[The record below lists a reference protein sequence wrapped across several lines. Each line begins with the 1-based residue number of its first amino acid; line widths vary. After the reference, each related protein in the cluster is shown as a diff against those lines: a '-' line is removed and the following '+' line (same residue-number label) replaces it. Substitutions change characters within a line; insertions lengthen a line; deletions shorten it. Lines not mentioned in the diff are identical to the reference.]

1 MFLTAVKPLNSLQR
15 SRVSITKSSVIPEA
29 RPAVLPVRGP
39 KSPPCYIVVCLR
51 NRWHVS
57 TPLSNFPPSMSV
69 FYAAAPVLT
78 AVLLILGLR
87 QSAVRAGFAGLLAA
101 FLVVWLVPGFH
112 LAAQPLGAALAYGGL
127 TTLVVSYV
135 LLGGVVLYQVM
146 RTGGA
151 LGRIAG
157 SLAGAIPDPGRRVLV
172 LVLGLSVFF
181 ESLRSEE
188 RRSGNED
195 VCTC

>member
-1 MFLTAVKPLNSLQR
+1 MLIIMTAVKHLNSLQR
-15 SRVSITKSSVIPEA
+15 SQVSITKSSIIPEA

-87 QSAVRAGFAGLLAA
+87 QSAVRAGLAGLLAA
-101 FLVVWLVPGFH
+101 FLVVWLVPGLH
-112 LAAQPLGAALAYGGL
+112 LAAPPLRAAPASGGL
-127 TTLVVSYV
+127 TPLLASNV
-135 LLGGVVLYQVM
+135 LLGVVV
-146 RTGGA
+146 
-151 LGRIAG
+151 
-157 SLAGAIPDPGRRVLV
+157 PDDRQSFSSGTTVVVRVEH
-172 LVLGLSVFF
+172 G
-181 ESLRSEE
+181 
-188 RRSGNED
+188 
-195 VCTC
+195 